1 MKSRANEGGKAEP
14 ASHTGKT
21 VVRVSD
27 ITVLY
32 LQASGALMFQS
43 RAGQLRCTT
52 DTHLLDFSVATTV
65 HQL

>member
-14 ASHTGKT
+14 ALHTGKT

-27 ITVLY
+27 ITVLC

-43 RAGQLRCTT
+43 RAGQLR
-52 DTHLLDFSVATTV
+52 
-65 HQL
+65 